1 MSIVSLLG
9 IKVLNNP
16 AKFTDPYE
24 FEITFE
30 CLEQLKDDLE
40 WKLTY
45 VGSSR
50 SLEHDQELDSILVG
64 PIPVGINKFILTA
77 DAPSPELIPASELVS
92 VTVILL
98 SCSYKER
105 EFVRVGYYVNNEYDS
120 EELRENPPTKV
131 QVDHIVRN
139 ILAEKP
145 RVTRFNIVWDN
156 EGEMDDYPP
165 EQGEGEDENGEDII
179 DMGVDDDEDEED
191 AGEGE
196 VEEDE
201 DEDEEEEEEE
211 EGEGE
216 NDDAEEEER
225 GGAEAEDEEEA
236 EDVEEAD
243 EAEEEAEE
251 VEEAEVEL
259 IGGSNDNSSKTK
271 NDAELE
277 TAKRQNTINDD
288 DIPEIKRQKLNN
300 ADEEKKVEEGE
311 EDLEEL
317 EEADEEALEKEEL
330 EEEEELEQGTEGINK
345 INGKEIGSEPETT
358 AEVEVTEV
366 ITTVDQEAETP
377 KIDSAAPT
385 PTESA
390 N

>member
-50 SLEHDQELDSILVG
+50 SLEHDQELDSLLVG
-64 PIPVGINKFILTA
+64 PVPVGINKFILTA

-120 EELRENPPTKV
+120 EELRENPPAKV

-145 RVTRFNIVWDN
+145 RVTRFNIAWDN
-156 EGEMDDYPP
+156 EGEIDEYPP
-165 EQGEGEDENGEDII
+165 EQNDDEGDIDDDDVIDIEAEDEL
-179 DMGVDDDEDEED
+179 
-191 AGEGE
+191 
-196 VEEDE
+196 
-201 DEDEEEEEEE
+201 EDEEEEEEE
-211 EGEGE
+211 
-216 NDDAEEEER
+216 NDGVKTNLSSDAE
-225 GGAEAEDEEEA
+225 
-236 EDVEEAD
+236 
-243 EAEEEAEE
+243 
-251 VEEAEVEL
+251 
-259 IGGSNDNSSKTK
+259 S
-271 NDAELE
+271 
-277 TAKRQNTINDD
+277 AKRQNTLNDD
-288 DIPEIKRQKLNN
+288 DIPEIKKRKI
-300 ADEEKKVEEGE
+300 EETDPDAEDKE
-311 EDLEEL
+311 EDLDEL
-317 EEADEEALEKEEL
+317 EEEDEEEL
-330 EEEEELEQGTEGINK
+330 EEEVEEDIDDE
-345 INGKEIGSEPETT
+345 
-358 AEVEVTEV
+358 EVEEEDVEETVEDAEETRVEENNKGAKEESDKVEDDTE
-366 ITTVDQEAETP
+366 IAETP
-377 KIDSAAPT
+377 KIESSAST
-385 PTESA
+385 PTEK
-390 N
+390 

>member
-16 AKFTDPYE
+16 AKFTDSYE

-50 SLEHDQELDSILVG
+50 SLEHDQELDSLLVG

-120 EELRENPPTKV
+120 EELRENPPAKV

-145 RVTRFNIVWDN
+145 RVTRFNIAWDN
-156 EGEMDDYPP
+156 ETALDEYPP
-165 EQGEGEDENGEDII
+165 EQNELDGEEFVE
-179 DMGVDDDEDEED
+179 DDEEEEILD
-191 AGEGE
+191 
-196 VEEDE
+196 D
-201 DEDEEEEEEE
+201 DEEEEEEE
-211 EGEGE
+211 VEEQVEEGEVGE
-216 NDDAEEEER
+216 FKSDIE
-225 GGAEAEDEEEA
+225 
-236 EDVEEAD
+236 
-243 EAEEEAEE
+243 
-251 VEEAEVEL
+251 
-259 IGGSNDNSSKTK
+259 S
-271 NDAELE
+271 
-277 TAKRQNTINDD
+277 AKRQNTINDD
-288 DIPEIKRQKLNN
+288 DIPEVKKRKLENDTG
-300 ADEEKKVEEGE
+300 AVVEAEEEE

-317 EEADEEALEKEEL
+317 EEADEEELDDEEEEVEEEDEEG
-330 EEEEELEQGTEGINK
+330 EEEEEE
-345 INGKEIGSEPETT
+345 KEKDLTGEEIEETNSNEPTG
-358 AEVEVTEV
+358 
-366 ITTVDQEAETP
+366 ITTPAESTDNIHQAETP
-377 KIDSAAPT
+377 KIDGSSAPT
-385 PTESA
+385 PSG
-390 N
+390 